1 MVDFGEER
9 IIDSSRQ
16 VRPNT
21 SRMKTRAIHRKST
34 VSGSFGTGTKLVE
47 KKDAERVATEL
58 NANTPPLAARDQ
70 QSLIRWTT
78 EREIQEVSKKLAR
91 INQVAIRAEVNGDYN
106 KSGDL
111 AYQIQEIIR
120 ATAELFKKSQR
131 SK

>member
-1 MVDFGEER
+1 
-9 IIDSSRQ
+9 
-16 VRPNT
+16 
-21 SRMKTRAIHRKST
+21 MKTRAIHRKST